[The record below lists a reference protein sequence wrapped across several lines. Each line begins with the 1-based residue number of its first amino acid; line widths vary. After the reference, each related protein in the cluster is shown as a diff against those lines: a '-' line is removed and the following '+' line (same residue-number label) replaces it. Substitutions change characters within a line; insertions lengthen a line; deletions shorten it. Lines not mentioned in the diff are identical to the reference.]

1 MQDQVAI
8 CVATRRRPM
17 MLADCLAS
25 LARLD
30 RPQNYR
36 MTVIVVENDTE
47 PHSQVIARN
56 AFVKTPD
63 IRVDYVLE
71 TTVGIVRARN
81 AAIEAALRSGATF
94 IAFLDDDEQAERDW
108 LTRLIKRQEETGA
121 VLVGGP
127 VRASIPA
134 DAPSMTLEQ
143 RLVFDGVDARYS
155 RQATRACS
163 RQRQGRES
171 SIPISTNNW
180 LCKSIVL
187 TSFGIRFDERAGFGS
202 GEDIRFYRAV
212 RSHPELETAWAPGAW
227 VAETIPLQRL
237 TLKHQFQR
245 SRAFTCD
252 LHLMQST
259 EADRRSIFHLF
270 RFATGKAVGML
281 VLMPLAVVRPGDA
294 MVRLVWRLGAIA
306 GAVAAYRKTFSAS
319 LYTSITGR

>member
-1 MQDQVAI
+1 MQDQVAV
-8 CVATRRRPM
+8 CVATRHRPM

-36 MTVIVVENDTE
+36 TTVIVVENDTE
-47 PHSQVIARN
+47 PRSQVIARS
-56 AFVKTPD
+56 AFANTPD
-63 IRVDYVLE
+63 IHVDYVLE
-71 TTVGIVRARN
+71 TTVGIVHARN
-81 AAIEAALRSGATF
+81 AAIEAALRSGATL

-108 LTRLIKRQEETGA
+108 LTRLIKRQAETGA

-127 VRASIPA
+127 VRASLPA
-134 DAPSMTLEQ
+134 DAASMTLEQ
-143 RLVFDGVDARYS
+143 RLVFDGVDARYK
-155 RQATRACS
+155 RQAKRACS

-180 LCKSIVL
+180 LCKSVVV
-187 TSFGIRFDERAGFGS
+187 TSLGIRFEERAGFGS

-212 RSHPELETAWAPGAW
+212 RLHPELEIAWAPDAW

-252 LHLMQST
+252 LHLMHST
-259 EADRRSIFHLF
+259 KADRRGIFRLV
-270 RFATGKAVGML
+270 RFAIGKAVGML
-281 VLMPLAVVRPGDA
+281 ILVPLAVVRPGDA
-294 MVRLVWRLGAIA
+294 MVRLVWRLGAIS
-306 GAVAAYRKTFSAS
+306 GAVAAYRKTFSAG
-319 LYTSITGR
+319 LYNSITGQ